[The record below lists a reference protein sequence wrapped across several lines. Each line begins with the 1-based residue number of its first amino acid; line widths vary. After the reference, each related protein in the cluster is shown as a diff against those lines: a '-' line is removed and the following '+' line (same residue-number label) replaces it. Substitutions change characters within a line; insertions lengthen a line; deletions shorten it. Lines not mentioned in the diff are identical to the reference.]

1 MAVKGGK
8 ADAELKKIRQ
18 EERLRVPLQQPVF
31 NSPLE
36 TGPAS
41 IGKTNNNQVIK
52 ISKPG
57 VAGRANKA
65 SVGG

>member
-52 ISKPG
+52 ISKQ
-57 VAGRANKA
+57 V
-65 SVGG
+65 

>member
-8 ADAELKKIRQ
+8 ADVELKKIRQ

-36 TGPAS
+36 ADPANF
-41 IGKTNNNQVIK
+41 G
-52 ISKPG
+52 
-57 VAGRANKA
+57 KA
-65 SVGG
+65 SNKVMC